1 VTTWLNALTIPL
13 LIAGLSG
20 CGLLNGRDES
30 GSHCQGI
37 SARNGDVSVC
47 VTVPAGE
54 PASIGSMLMTVRE
67 GKAQQLLQLE
77 RDGTPESIW
86 LLPGAGHQPVMVVM
100 TRSAGSGSY
109 PVLQRLEP
117 VYGGYAESDMAS
129 LSREQLEGYM
139 GHDRFEVFD
148 GQLYRYFPRY
158 RTGDTNMNPTGGE
171 ACYRYDFTS
180 EHWFQC
186 PPDPRIEAGSSAQ

>member
-1 VTTWLNALTIPL
+1 MTLLT
-13 LIAGLSG
+13 AGLSG
-20 CGLLNGRDES
+20 CAVLNGREES
-30 GSHCQGI
+30 CSHCQGI
-37 SARNGDVSVC
+37 SAQTGDVSAC

-54 PASIGSMLMTVRE
+54 PASIGTMEVTIRE

-86 LLPGAGHQPVMVVM
+86 LLPGAGHQPVLVVM

-117 VYGGYAESDMAS
+117 VYGGYTESDMAA
-129 LSREQLEGYM
+129 LTHEQMQGYM

-158 RTGDTNMNPTGGE
+158 RARDTNVNPTGGE
-171 ACYRYDFTS
+171 ACYRYDFS
-180 EHWFQC
+180 REHWFQC
-186 PPDPRIEAGSSAQ
+186 PPYPQSGG

>member
-1 VTTWLNALTIPL
+1 MANGLNTIMVIL

-20 CGLLNGRDES
+20 CSTFNGRDGNS
-30 GSHCQGI
+30 GHCQGI
-37 SARNGDVSVC
+37 SAQSGDVSVC

-54 PASIGSMLMTVRE
+54 PASIGSMIVTVRE
-67 GKAQQLLQLE
+67 GKAKQKLQLE

-86 LLPGAGHQPVMVVM
+86 LLPGGHQPVIVLM

-109 PVLQRLEP
+109 PELQRLEP
-117 VYGGYAESDMAS
+117 VYGGYTESDMAD
-129 LSREQLEGYM
+129 LTREQMLGYM

-158 RTGDTNMNPTGGE
+158 QAGDTNVNPTGDE
-171 ACYRYDFTS
+171 ACYRYDFVR

-186 PPDPRIEAGSSAQ
+186 PPHP